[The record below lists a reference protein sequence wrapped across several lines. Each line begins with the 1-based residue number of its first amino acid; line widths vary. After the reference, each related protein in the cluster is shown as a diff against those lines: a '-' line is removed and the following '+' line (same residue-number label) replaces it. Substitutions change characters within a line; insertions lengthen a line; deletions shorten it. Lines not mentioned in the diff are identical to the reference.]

1 MRKAIGFILTLGI
14 ILMALPSAPAMA
26 QQKSFSLNHTMGL
39 NTYPDQA
46 VKWFATQMEQRTKG
60 GVKVKVFSVGE
71 LGQEVEQYDAL
82 NLGSLESALMG
93 AQLVGAV
100 CPEYGIL
107 DLPYLWRDQ
116 EHVRKVWAGPIGQEM
131 TQTILQRKGIRI
143 LAAMNRG
150 PRNLTTKN
158 KIVKV
163 PADLKGLKIRT
174 IQNPVHIEAWK
185 TLGANPVPMAF
196 GEVFTALQ
204 QGTIDGQ
211 ENPYEMIYSNSLF
224 EVQKYLILTRHVR
237 ALMWFGVSERFWK
250 TLSPEHQKIFS
261 DTAIEAAAMND
272 KLLLAGDQDMEKKL
286 QEKGMILITP
296 DLAKF
301 TEGVKSVPEKF
312 KNVWKAGLFDK
323 IVGTR

>member
-1 MRKAIGFILTLGI
+1 MSKKIGFLALGI
-14 ILMALPSAPAMA
+14 ISMALLAAPAMA
-26 QQKSFSLNHTMGL
+26 QQKSFSLNHTMGV
-39 NTYPDQA
+39 NTYPDHA
-46 VKWFATQMEQRTKG
+46 VKWFATQMEQHTKG
-60 GVKVKVFSVGE
+60 AIKVKVFSAGE

-82 NLGSLESALMG
+82 NLGTLESALMG
-93 AQLVGAV
+93 AQLIGAV
-100 CPEYGIL
+100 CPEFGIL

-131 TQTILQRKGIRI
+131 AQTVLQRKGIRI

-163 PADLKGLKIRT
+163 PADMKGLKIRT

-237 ALMWFGVSERFWK
+237 AMIWFGVSERSWK

-272 KLLLAGDQDMEKKL
+272 KLLLAGDQDLEKKL
-286 QEKGMILITP
+286 QEKGMTFITP

-301 TEGVKSVPEKF
+301 TEGVKPVPEKF
-312 KNVWKAGLFDK
+312 KNVWKAGLFEK
-323 IVGTR
+323 IVATK

>member
-1 MRKAIGFILTLGI
+1 MSKAIRFILTLGI
-14 ILMALPSAPAMA
+14 ISMALLSAPAMA
-26 QQKSFSLNHTMGL
+26 QQKSFSLNHTMGV

-60 GVKVKVFSVGE
+60 GVKVKVFSAGE

-82 NLGSLESALMG
+82 NLGTLESALMG
-93 AQLVGAV
+93 AQLIGAV

-116 EHVRKVWAGPIGQEM
+116 EHVRKVWAGPIGKEM
-131 TQTILQRKGIRI
+131 TQTVLQRKGIRI

-237 ALMWFGVSERFWK
+237 ALIWFGVSERFWK
-250 TLSPEHQKIFS
+250 TLSPEQQKIFS
-261 DTAIEAAAMND
+261 ETAIEAAAMND

-286 QEKGMILITP
+286 QQKGMTLITP

-312 KNVWKAGLFDK
+312 KNVWKAGLFEK
-323 IVGTR
+323 IVGTK

>member
-1 MRKAIGFILTLGI
+1 MNRRLGFILVLGVVS
-14 ILMALPSAPAMA
+14 MALGATPSMA
-26 QQKSFSLNHTMGL
+26 QQKSFSLNHTMGV

-46 VKWFATQMEQRTKG
+46 VKWFATQMEDRTKG
-60 GVKVKVFSVGE
+60 AIKVKVFSAGE

-82 NLGSLESALMG
+82 NLGTLESALMG
-93 AQLVGAV
+93 AQLIGAV

-116 EHVRKVWAGPIGQEM
+116 EHVRKVWAGPIGHEM
-131 TQTILQRKGIRI
+131 TQAVSQRKGIHI
-143 LAAMNRG
+143 LSAMNRG

-158 KIVKV
+158 KVVKI

-237 ALMWFGVSERFWK
+237 ALIWFGVSEKFWK
-250 TLSPEHQKIFS
+250 TLSPEHQKIFA
-261 DTAIEAAAMND
+261 DTAVEAAAMND
-272 KLLLAGDQDMEKKL
+272 KLLLAGDQDLEKKL
-286 QEKGMILITP
+286 QEKGMTFITP

-312 KNVWKAGLFDK
+312 KNVWKAGLFEK
-323 IVGTR
+323 IVATK

>member
-1 MRKAIGFILTLGI
+1 MRKKAGI
-14 ILMALPSAPAMA
+14 ILVGWIVLMVFVVAPSIA
-26 QQKSFSLNHTMGL
+26 QQKSFSLNHTMGV

-46 VKWFATQMEQRTKG
+46 VKWFSTQMEQRTKG
-60 GVKVKVFSVGE
+60 AIKVKVFSAGE

-82 NLGSLESALMG
+82 NLGTLESALMG
-93 AQLVGAV
+93 AQLIGAV

-131 TQTILQRKGIRI
+131 TQVILQRKGIRI
-143 LAAMNRG
+143 LAALDRG

-158 KIVKV
+158 RVVKV
-163 PADLKGLKIRT
+163 PADLRGLKIRT

-224 EVQKYLILTRHVR
+224 EVQKYMILTRHVR
-237 ALMWFGVSERFWK
+237 ALIWFGVSDKFWK

-261 DTAIEAAAMND
+261 DTAIEAAAMNNR
-272 KLLLAGDQDMEKKL
+272 LLVAGDQDLEKKL
-286 QEKGMILITP
+286 QEKGMTFITP
-296 DLAKF
+296 DLEKF
-301 TEGVKSVPEKF
+301 TEGVKPVPEKF

-323 IVGTR
+323 IVATK

>member
-1 MRKAIGFILTLGI
+1 MKKKAGFILVGWI
-14 ILMALPSAPAMA
+14 VLMVVVVAPSIA
-26 QQKSFSLNHTMGL
+26 QQKSFSLNHTMGV

-46 VKWFATQMEQRTKG
+46 VKWFSTQMEQRTKG
-60 GVKVKVFSVGE
+60 AIKVKVFSAGE

-82 NLGSLESALMG
+82 NLGTLESALMG
-93 AQLVGAV
+93 AQLIGAV

-116 EHVRKVWAGPIGQEM
+116 EHVRKVWAGPIGQDM
-131 TQTILQRKGIRI
+131 TQVILQRKGIRI
-143 LAAMNRG
+143 LAALDRG

-158 KIVKV
+158 RVVKV

-224 EVQKYLILTRHVR
+224 EVQKYMILTRHVR
-237 ALMWFGVSERFWK
+237 ALIWFGVSDKFWK
-250 TLSPEHQKIFS
+250 TLTAEQQKIFS
-261 DTAIEAAAMND
+261 DTAIEAAAMNNR
-272 KLLLAGDQDMEKKL
+272 LLVAGDQDLEKKL
-286 QEKGMILITP
+286 QEKGMTFITP
-296 DLAKF
+296 DLEKF
-301 TEGVKSVPEKF
+301 TEGVKPVPEKF
-312 KNVWKAGLFDK
+312 KNVWKAGLFEK
-323 IVGTR
+323 IVATK